1 VKRNPP
7 DSRPKVRADAS
18 GIVSNAG
25 VDLLYRTAGT
35 TGLDQQL
42 RKALQ
47 PWCKPLAIHH
57 PGKIILDL
65 VVMLAAGGD
74 CPADIAML
82 RSGQQVFGPVAS
94 DPTVSRLIRELA
106 QIADEQQD
114 DGGPVNGLD
123 LEFDSFAGVAVQQMR
138 TARAGARAHANTI
151 AAATGD
157 NDHEA
162 DVTEDRETVVD
173 IDASLITAHSEKD
186 HAAGTYKRGF
196 GFHPLLAYLDHGSEG
211 TGEGLAGVLRPG
223 NAGSNTANDH
233 VGLLDLIAQQLDPGE
248 RAGQVVIRTDS
259 AGASH
264 GFLDELTK
272 GGYGYSLGFGVTKGT
287 PAAIAALSA
296 DDWVPAINGDGEPR
310 EGAWVAE
317 ITEHL
322 NLSTWPEGLRVIA
335 RKERPHPGAQLR
347 LTDQDG
353 HRITCF
359 TTDHPSD
366 DLAALEVRH
375 RARARCEDRIRNA
388 KDTGLH
394 NLPYKDAAANQI
406 WIEIVLTA
414 QTLLA
419 HLQTLALE
427 GKHAVAEPKK
437 LRLHLFNIAARYIRQ
452 GRRRILNLD
461 KSWPWVDIIMAA
473 ITRLDTI
480 RVPG

>member
-1 VKRNPP
+1 MKRNPQ

-25 VDLLYRTAGT
+25 IDLLYRTAQT

-42 RKALQ
+42 REALK
-47 PWCKPLAIHH
+47 PWSKPFAIHH

-65 VVMLAAGGD
+65 VVTLAAGGD
-74 CPADIAML
+74 CPADMAML
-82 RSGQQVFGPVAS
+82 RCGQQVFGPVAS

-106 QIADEQQD
+106 EVEDEEQD
-114 DGGPVNGLD
+114 DGQPVNGLD
-123 LEFDSFAGVAVQQMR
+123 LEFDSFAGVAVEQIR
-138 TARAGARAHANTI
+138 SARAGARARANTI
-151 AAATGD
+151 AAATGEPE
-157 NDHEA
+157 NAA
-162 DVTEDRETVVD
+162 DVAVDREVMVD

-196 GFHPLLAYLDHGSEG
+196 GHHPLLAYLDHGPVG
-211 TGEGLAGVLRPG
+211 TGEGLSGVLRPG
-223 NAGSNTANDH
+223 NAGSNTATDH
-233 VGLLDLIAQQLDPGE
+233 VGLLDLIAQQLDPSE

-264 GFLDELTK
+264 GFLYELTK
-272 GGYGYSLGFGVTKGT
+272 AGYGYSLGFGVTKGT
-287 PAAIAALSA
+287 PTAIEALND
-296 DDWVPAINGDGEPR
+296 DDWVPAINSDGESR

-322 NLSTWPEGLRVIA
+322 NLSTWPKGMRVIA

-359 TTDHPSD
+359 TTNHPSS

-394 NLPYKDAAANQI
+394 NLPYKGAAANQI
-406 WIEIVLTA
+406 WLEIVLTA

-437 LRLHLFNIAARYIRQ
+437 LRLHLFNIAAKYIRT
-452 GRRRILNLD
+452 GRCRILNLD
-461 KSWPWVDIIMAA
+461 KSWPWVDIIMTA
-473 ITRLDTI
+473 TTKLDTI